1 MRASLVGTGYVG
13 IVTGACFAHAGHDVI
28 MVDNIKEKVDA
39 INAGKS
45 PIYEN
50 GLEEMI
56 SEEVRR
62 GRLKGTTN
70 LREAVEFSDITF
82 ICVGTPALPD
92 GSQNLAYVKAVAEEI
107 GDAIAA
113 KDTFHTVV
121 VKSTVAPGTTL
132 GIVKP
137 ILEKRTGMKAGEGFG
152 LGMNPEF
159 LKEGDALNDF
169 LKPDRIVYGYVG
181 DRAAKMLRDIYAP
194 FSAPVVEKDC
204 TTAEMIKYASNSLLA
219 ARVALIDEIGNICK
233 ALGIDVRD
241 VAAAAGMDRRIGPH
255 FLHAGIGFGGSCFRK
270 DVSALAWKGG
280 ELGVGTPIL
289 HSVIAQNDAQPLRIV
304 EMLTSRMDVAGRR
317 IGVLG
322 LSFKPETDDIRDA
335 PSIIVVR
342 SLLEK
347 GASVV
352 AYDPMAEE
360 NFSKLFP
367 QVSYAKNASEVVAS
381 TDSVLVLTEW
391 KEFADPSL
399 YGDKPVFDGR
409 GVTRTSNY
417 EGVCW

>member
-1 MRASLVGTGYVG
+1 MKASLVGTGYVG

-28 MVDNIKEKVDA
+28 MVDNIQEKVDA

-45 PIYEN
+45 PIYEK
-50 GLEEMI
+50 GLTEMI
-56 SEEVRR
+56 GEEVRR

-70 LREAVEFSDITF
+70 LREAVLFTDITF

-92 GSQNLAYVKAVAEEI
+92 GSQNLGYVQAVAEEI
-107 GDAIAA
+107 GRAIAE
-113 KDTFHTVV
+113 KGSFHTVV

-132 GIVKP
+132 GVVKP
-137 ILEKRTGMKAGEGFG
+137 ILEKATGMKAGEGFG

-169 LKPDRIVYGYVG
+169 LKPDRIVFGFVG
-181 DRAAKMLRDIYAP
+181 DRAAEMLRSMYAP
-194 FSAPVVEKDC
+194 FSAPVIEKDC

-233 ALGIDVRD
+233 GLGIDVRD
-241 VAAAAGMDRRIGPH
+241 VAYAAGMDRRIGPH

-270 DVSALAWKGG
+270 DVSALAWKGKD
-280 ELGVGTPIL
+280 LGVATPIL
-289 HSVIAQNDAQPLRIV
+289 DSVISQNDSQPLRIV
-304 EMLTSRMDVAGRR
+304 ELLGSRMPIAGKT

-335 PSIIVVR
+335 PSIVVVR
-342 SLLEK
+342 SLLEH
-347 GASVV
+347 GAKVA

-360 NFSKLFP
+360 NFSRIYP
-367 QVSYAKNASEVVAS
+367 QVSYKKNSAEVINSSDA
-381 TDSVLVLTEW
+381 VLVLTEW
-391 KEFADPSL
+391 NEFSDPSM

-409 GVTRTSNY
+409 GVAKTADY